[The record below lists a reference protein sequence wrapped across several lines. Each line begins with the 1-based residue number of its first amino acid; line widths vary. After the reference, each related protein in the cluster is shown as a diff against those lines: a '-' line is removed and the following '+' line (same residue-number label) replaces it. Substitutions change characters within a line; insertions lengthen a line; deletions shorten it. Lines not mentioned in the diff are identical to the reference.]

1 MNNPRLS
8 ASASQSL
15 IVQELPLGM
24 RDTEHEMVSL
34 LRYILNTHDTHP
46 TSQRL
51 SLAMQM
57 PSDMTGWVGGKH
69 SLAAAEATWTCI
81 LEKFSESFN
90 PYWETRTKS
99 SQQYVS
105 VSGPRFS
112 KKNLQVPNV
121 IVWT

>member
-1 MNNPRLS
+1 
-8 ASASQSL
+8 
-15 IVQELPLGM
+15 M

-57 PSDMTGWVGGKH
+57 PSDMTGCIGGKH

-81 LEKFSESFN
+81 SEKFGESFD
-90 PYWETRTKS
+90 PDWGTHTKS

-105 VSGPRFS
+105 VSGPRCS